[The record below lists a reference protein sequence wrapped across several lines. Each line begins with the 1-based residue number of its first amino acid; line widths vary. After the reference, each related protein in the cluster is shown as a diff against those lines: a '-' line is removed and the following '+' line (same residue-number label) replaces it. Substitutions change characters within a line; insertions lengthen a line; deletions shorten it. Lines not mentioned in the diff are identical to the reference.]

1 MAPPVVVS
9 SKVQQST
16 PSGSEAVPGAIYVG
30 SGSLYRN
37 VRICMARSPESAV
50 EAMADTGQFT
60 VSAGYAKINTV
71 EVPQRRGI
79 AIFAGFDPV
88 TATLP
93 IILDR
98 LGQPTNFAVEEA
110 CAMLELMAGQGYGPG
125 GRYKGAAQQ
134 GRAPKPL
141 ILEAVEGPHGHPT
154 KLVPANYNAAEKDPS
169 VEWYITGLEWGDSI
183 RSGQSPYQRVRQ
195 KVAVTF
201 TEYDRETAAAR
212 KVVWQKFKVG
222 GKTGQSPYELVKDR
236 AHWPASEAHKWAE
249 ELRKRWN
256 AGHSRK
262 RIATINTK
270 FHTGQE
276 VEVPIEG

>member
-1 MAPPVVVS
+1 M
-9 SKVQQST
+9 T
-16 PSGSEAVPGAIYVG
+16 TEAVPGAIYAG
-30 SGSLYRN
+30 SGSAYRN
-37 VRICMARSPESAV
+37 VRISMARSGENAV
-50 EAMADTGQFT
+50 EAMADTGQFV

-71 EVPQRRGI
+71 EVPQRRGR

-88 TATLP
+88 TASLP
-93 IILDR
+93 ILLDR
-98 LGQPTNFAVEEA
+98 LGEPSSFDVEEA

-125 GRYKGAAQQ
+125 GGYQGAAQQ

-154 KLVPANYNAAEKDPS
+154 KLIPANYNAAERNPPI
-169 VEWYITGLEWGDSI
+169 EWYITGLGWGDSI
-183 RSGQSPYQRVRQ
+183 RSGQKPYQRIRQ
-195 KVAVTF
+195 KVTLTV
-201 TEYDRETAAAR
+201 TEYDPETASAR
-212 KVVWQKFKVG
+212 TIVWKKYQVH

-236 AHWPASEAHKWAE
+236 GKWPASEADQRAD

-270 FHTGQE
+270 FHVGQE